1 MAGAIQITSPQAA
14 VEVALLGHQE
24 LARMV
29 ETRSH
34 PLLVGVAVVAQMGD
48 LARLVGQE
56 QQRLAAQA
64 VQAQAGRVVDLLAQA
79 LQVAALGQTAA
90 AVVVVHRR
98 LVAKVG
104 LEEHPASGRQLLG
117 EPQAR
122 VVAAVAVVLA
132 QALYRALEEF
142 TAVALVELTAA
153 DPHPVD
159 KV

>member
-1 MAGAIQITSPQAA
+1 MQGLETGADDYVVKPLAMRELVARVRA
-14 VEVALLGHQE
+14 VHRR
-24 LARMV
+24 AR
-29 ETRSH
+29 
-34 PLLVGVAVVAQMGD
+34 
-48 LARLVGQE
+48 
-56 QQRLAAQA
+56 QA
-64 VQAQAGRVVDLLAQA
+64 VQAQAVRVVDLLAQA